1 VYIAFLLLLMIA
13 AAIIIIYECNLL
25 ADGTSHYLAWLSPL
39 ARRCEL

>member
-25 ADGTSHYLAWLSPL
+25 ADGTSHYLA
-39 ARRCEL
+39 